1 MRNKIEKTNKT
12 KFDYKARI
20 LGVVGIAIFALTV
33 IIGGN
38 TLLTISNENKA
49 LINLVET
56 PTNNK
61 TFANKANNTDLE
73 TKNVEIIIEE
83 E

>member
-1 MRNKIEKTNKT
+1 MKVKKE
-12 KFDYKARI
+12 A
-20 LGVVGIAIFALTV
+20 
-33 IIGGN
+33 
-38 TLLTISNENKA
+38 LLTISNENKT

-73 TKNVEIIIEE
+73 TENVEIIIEE